1 MRSLG
6 VPAGLGLSPC
16 DLHELHHPLSLSL
29 PLSAPP
35 RALVL
40 TASQLPHFTTGCSA
54 NLELNEGSFRAMDI
68 LSKVVFRNSVFN
80 KTIIHIAQ
88 GVCVCVCVCV
98 CTCACVYAACVFAFL
113 LWFFK
118 NMTTYTSKRFN

>member
-98 CTCACVYAACVFAFL
+98 HMCMRICCLRFCIFALVF
-113 LWFFK
+113 
-118 NMTTYTSKRFN
+118 